1 MNINAVK
8 NTVIRDISNLP
19 GWQTKRKIVV
29 IESDDWGS
37 VRMPSLNVCKKLI
50 GDGLDLE
57 GGSKRYNY
65 NDTLADKNDLTA
77 LFETL
82 EKYKDKNNRSAVFT
96 AVSVVANPD
105 FKKIKEHDFS
115 EYYYEPFTKTL
126 ERYQGDDAAFKLW
139 KEGIQQK
146 IFMPQFHA
154 REHLNVAEW
163 MRALQQKD
171 REALLAFNE
180 GVWGFNNKKI
190 SGSSISFQAAFDLYQ
205 PADLALQ
212 AASIR
217 EGLALFENLFGY
229 KASFFV
235 PPNGPF
241 NNSLEKVAAACG
253 IKYMSAS
260 KIQTEPVGFGKT
272 KKVLHWLGKKN
283 IHHQLYLTR
292 NCFFEPSEQGKDWVD
307 SCLANIASAFRWNKP
322 AIISSHRVNYIGV
335 LNKSNRESGLAQ
347 LNQLLRSIVNNWPSA
362 EFYTS
367 SELGDMIAT
376 DKKML

>member
-1 MNINAVK
+1 MNIHAVK

-37 VRMPSLNVCKKLI
+37 VRMPSLDVCKKLI
-50 GDGLDLE
+50 NDGLDLE

-82 EKYKDKNNRSAVFT
+82 EKYKDKNNRTAVFT

-105 FKKIKEHDFS
+105 FKKIMEHDFT
-115 EYYYEPFTKTL
+115 EYFYEPFTKTL
-126 ERYQGDDAAFKLW
+126 ERYQGDDVAFKLW
-139 KEGIQQK
+139 KEGIGQK
-146 IFMPQFHA
+146 IFIPQFHA

-171 REALLAFNE
+171 SEALLAFNE

-241 NNSLEKVAAACG
+241 NNSLEKVAAECG

-283 IHHQLYLTR
+283 IHQQLYLTR
-292 NCFFEPSEQGKDWVD
+292 NCFFEPSEAGKDWVD
-307 SCLANIASAFRWNKP
+307 NCLANIASAFRWNKP

-347 LNQLLRSIVNNWPSA
+347 LNQLLRSIINNWPTA

-367 SELGDMIAT
+367 NELGDIIAAV
-376 DKKML
+376 KKML